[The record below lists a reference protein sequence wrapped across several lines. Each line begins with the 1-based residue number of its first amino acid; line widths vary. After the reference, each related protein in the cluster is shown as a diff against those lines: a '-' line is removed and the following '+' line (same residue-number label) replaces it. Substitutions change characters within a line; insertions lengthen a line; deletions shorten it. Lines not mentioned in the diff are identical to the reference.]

1 MRAHKERL
9 DVVDIPFRQSKPG
22 FVSARTE
29 ILLTAVPKFTVFVRE
44 HDVLYTGLKI
54 YKKYLHVCS
63 KWVLVFCAVIVIV
76 LLYLTLQLF
85 SCRENKDFAINVKIP
100 SPSAGSGRPATS
112 PKELSSPRR
121 PASRKG
127 LERSATQTEI
137 IKKESQARNVHLVS
151 KKMVVKAARC

>member
-1 MRAHKERL
+1 MQRWHFS
-9 DVVDIPFRQSKPG
+9 VVLIDEVMDCK
-22 FVSARTE
+22 
-29 ILLTAVPKFTVFVRE
+29 
-44 HDVLYTGLKI
+44 KI
-54 YKKYLHVCS
+54 YSDRKVWSTFS
-63 KWVLVFCAVIVIV
+63 KMYKNITCAWQMGFSFSIAIVNSP
-76 LLYLTLQLF
+76 TF
-85 SCRENKDFAINVKIP
+85 SCRENKDFAIHVKIP

-151 KKMVVKAARC
+151 KKTVVERVVERCYACCCHFLAPWLASAFLFTRFAI